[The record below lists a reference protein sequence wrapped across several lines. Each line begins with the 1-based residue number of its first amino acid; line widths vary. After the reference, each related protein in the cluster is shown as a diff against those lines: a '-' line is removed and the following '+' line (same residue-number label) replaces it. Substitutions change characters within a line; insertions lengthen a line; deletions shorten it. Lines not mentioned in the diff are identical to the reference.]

1 MVVPEISLA
10 NTTFSFDLS
19 ILFNN
24 MAIDMEVDTSRGW
37 STSTST
43 NSSRATS
50 VHSNISSTGYTEH
63 IQALANNLT
72 WADQVEISKSEG
84 PALSYMSP
92 KVGETNI
99 ANEATALETVLE
111 PHDTNIDNMSDLQRL
126 EPFTIL
132 YSANPPGDPQLWDG
146 SFLPHFLSRNQ

>member
-19 ILFNN
+19 ILSNPQEPFNN
-24 MAIDMEVDTSRGW
+24 MAIDMEVDTPRGW

-84 PALSYMSP
+84 PALFYATP
-92 KVGETNI
+92 KVRETNI
-99 ANEATALETVLE
+99 ANRARTLYHFLFCQSACGPTTV
-111 PHDTNIDNMSDLQRL
+111 
-126 EPFTIL
+126 
-132 YSANPPGDPQLWDG
+132 GWQL
-146 SFLPHFLSRNQ
+146 LPHFLIQNQWIFGREC